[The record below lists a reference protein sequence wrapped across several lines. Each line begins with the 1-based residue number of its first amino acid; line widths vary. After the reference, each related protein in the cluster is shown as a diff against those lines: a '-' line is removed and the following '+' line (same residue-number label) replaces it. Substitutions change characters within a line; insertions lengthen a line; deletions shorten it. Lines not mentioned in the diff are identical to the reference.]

1 MKKTNNYDNFRI
13 FDTMARY
20 IVLASI
26 NGLRKTN
33 DTERVYEIEKWNAF
47 KPFSEH
53 NSELGKDLHQEA
65 ILYLFESAETNV
77 QVMPFLVSF
86 EELFTDTTLSKTDQC
101 EAIRELIKDF
111 TEFNTL
117 IINGIRHLYRFIY
130 SQKSPKERGLS
141 ARSISAMI
149 QRAMDSIEFESDSVN
164 RVFAVD
170 FLRKVWK
177 ELELTNQQK
186 LVLKMRAKGL
196 SNGEIAKKLHRD
208 KGTVSEHY
216 NKVVSRARALYP
228 NYRDLID

>member
-1 MKKTNNYDNFRI
+1 MKKVNNYDSFKI
-13 FDTMARY
+13 FDTVASY

-33 DTERVYEIEKWNAF
+33 DTERVYETEKWNAF

-65 ILYLFESAETNV
+65 VLYLFESAETNV
-77 QVMPFLVSF
+77 RIMPFLVSF
-86 EELFTDTTLSKTDQC
+86 EEMFTDTTLSKAEQC
-101 EAIRELIKDF
+101 KHIRDIIKDF
-111 TEFNTL
+111 SEFNGL
-117 IINGIRHLYRFIY
+117 IVNGIRHIYRFIY

-149 QRAMDSIEFESDSVN
+149 QKAMDSIEFESDSVN

-170 FLRKVWK
+170 FLRKVWE

-196 SNGEIAKKLHRD
+196 SNGEIAEKLHRD
-208 KGTVSEHY
+208 KRTVSEHY
-216 NKVVSRARALYP
+216 NKVVHKARTLYP
-228 NYRDLID
+228 NWKDLID